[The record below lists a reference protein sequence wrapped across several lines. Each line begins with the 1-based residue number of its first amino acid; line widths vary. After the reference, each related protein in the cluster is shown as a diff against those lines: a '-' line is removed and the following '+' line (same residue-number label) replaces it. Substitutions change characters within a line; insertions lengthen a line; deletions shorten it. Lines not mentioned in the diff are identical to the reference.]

1 MLETS
6 SETSNRNLSVLLVED
21 SVLLAER
28 LSELVCGI
36 AGLDLAGVVDS
47 EAAAI
52 EFVGDRTIDVMLL
65 DLHLRHGTGFGVLRA
80 LSKNHPADV
89 HRDVQKEVSGEVS
102 SDNTQ
107 HERARRPIIVV
118 LTNYD
123 LAEYRRAATALGAEY
138 FLDKA
143 RDMEQ
148 LPSVLDRIRAGMN

>member
-6 SETSNRNLSVLLVED
+6 NRILSVLLVED

-36 AGLDLAGVVDS
+36 GGLDLAGVVDS

-65 DLHLRHGTGFGVLRA
+65 DLHLRRGTGFGVLRA
-80 LSKNHPADV
+80 LSKIHRADV
-89 HRDVQKEVSGEVS
+89 QREVQEGVQKEVSDEAA
-102 SDNTQ
+102 SDDTQ
-107 HERARRPIIVV
+107 HPKARRPIIVV

-148 LPSVLDRIRAGMN
+148 LPFLLDRIRAGMN